1 MKKVQ
6 KVWAELSKG
15 KKGTNL
21 SSNKRKVALNIMQE
35 IANQREYLETAYSEA
50 SYIVDEFAPEK
61 EDELYKIASDLDNI
75 IVNSEASSLYVFIDE
90 LKEKLDTLEAK
101 ANDLGM
107 DANELYDEFD
117 DAKSELEDAQ
127 RLWDNGWS
135 KLDKENPLL
144 FRLTNLN
151 F

>member
-1 MKKVQ
+1 MKQIQ

-21 SSNKRKVALNIMQE
+21 SSKTRKVELNLMQD
-35 IANQREYLETAYSEA
+35 IANSREYLENSMGEA
-50 SYIVDEFAPEK
+50 SYIVDEFAPDK
-61 EDELYKIASDLDNI
+61 EDQLYEIQKDLDNI
-75 IVNSEASSLYVFIDE
+75 IVNSEASSLGVFIDE

-107 DANELYDEFD
+107 DADELYDEFD
-117 DAKSELEDAQ
+117 DAKRELENAESVYSQFSD
-127 RLWDNGWS
+127 
-135 KLDKENPLL
+135 LDKDYPLL

>member
-1 MKKVQ
+1 MKQIQ

-15 KKGTNL
+15 KKSTNL
-21 SSNKRKVALNIMQE
+21 SSKKRKVELNLMQE
-35 IANQREYLETAYSEA
+35 IANSREYLENSMGEA
-50 SYIVDEFAPEK
+50 SYIVDEFAPDK
-61 EDELYKIASDLDNI
+61 EDQLYEIQKDLDNI
-75 IVNSEASSLYVFIDE
+75 IVNSEASSLGVFIDE

-107 DANELYDEFD
+107 DADELYDEFD
-117 DAKSELEDAQ
+117 DAKRELENAESVYSQFSD
-127 RLWDNGWS
+127 
-135 KLDKENPLL
+135 LDKDYPLL

>member
-1 MKKVQ
+1 MKQIQ
-6 KVWAELSKG
+6 KVWAELAKG

-21 SSNKRKVALNIMQE
+21 SSKTRKVELNLMQD
-35 IANQREYLETAYSEA
+35 IANSREYLENSMGEA
-50 SYIVDEFAPEK
+50 SYIVDEFAPDK
-61 EDELYKIASDLDNI
+61 EDQLYEIQKDLDNI
-75 IVNSEASSLYVFIDE
+75 IVNSEASSLGVFIDE

-107 DANELYDEFD
+107 DADELYDEFD
-117 DAKSELEDAQ
+117 DAKRELENAESVYSQFSD
-127 RLWDNGWS
+127 
-135 KLDKENPLL
+135 LDKDYPLL